1 MMHEIVRTLKEVYQF
16 LALGGPI
23 MVPIFLGSI
32 VALAIFLERLW
43 SLKAE
48 EILPKNL
55 KDTLP
60 ELVKKGDFETAIKL
74 CKKDQSPLAKLY
86 SSLIEYRKLPR
97 GELIYTIEEKGK
109 ELVSE
114 MEKYIEAIGTIASIS
129 PLLGLLGTVTG
140 MIQVF
145 REIVALASEGTV
157 DPTRLAN
164 GIWEALLTT
173 AAGLSVA
180 IPAYIGYKYLLSK
193 VNRYSLEL
201 ENEAQKI
208 VDILT
213 LNLNNKDS
221 SISKED

>member
-1 MMHEIVRTLKEVYQF
+1 MKEVYQF
-16 LALGGPI
+16 LAQGGPI

-32 VALAIFLERLW
+32 IALAIFLEKLW
-43 SLKAE
+43 SLRRG

-60 ELVKKGDFETAIKL
+60 ELVKKSDFDTALKL
-74 CKKDQSPLAKLY
+74 CEKNQSPLARLY
-86 SSLIEYRKLPR
+86 LMLIRYRNLSR
-97 GELIYTIEEKGK
+97 NELIYTIEEEGK
-109 ELVSE
+109 QLIAN

-180 IPAYIGYKYLLSK
+180 IPAYIGYKYLLAK
-193 VNRYSLEL
+193 VNNYSLEL
-201 ENEAQKI
+201 EKEAQKI
-208 VDILT
+208 IDILT
-213 LNLNNKDS
+213 LDDKKS
-221 SISKED
+221 MEQ